1 MTLLDADH
9 IRAPISGRPRQRLDD
24 LEVFAELESTN
35 AYLLSEP
42 SPPAGRFRVALAE
55 HQTAGRGRMGKPWYS
70 PPSSGLCM
78 SMAYTFPHPRAD
90 LSAVAL
96 AAGVGIAAALAESGV
111 RDIRLKWPNDLILR
125 DGKLGGI
132 LTEVRQRQADGIT
145 VVIGVG
151 MNIDLGDAR
160 DVELIAPKVGAVSD
174 LASFGIEIASRSV
187 LSASLIEHL
196 FDALAE
202 FETRGFRP
210 FVGPFERL
218 DWLRGRAVRIEDGG
232 RTVVG
237 TAAGVAADGSLL
249 VQTADGRQRVASG
262 TVQFVAEGAAR

>member
-35 AYLLSEP
+35 SYRRSEP
-42 SPPAGRFRVALAE
+42 PPPAGRFRVALAE
-55 HQTAGRGRMGKPWYS
+55 HQTAGRGRMGKTWHS
-70 PPSSGLCM
+70 PASSGLCM
-78 SMAYTFPHPRAD
+78 SMAYTFAHPRAD
-90 LSAVAL
+90 LPAVTL
-96 AAGVGIAAALAESGV
+96 AAGVGIVAALAESGV

-132 LTEVRQRQADGIT
+132 LTEVRQRQANGVT

-151 MNIDLGDAR
+151 INIDLGVSRSA
-160 DVELIAPKVGAVSD
+160 ELIAPKVGAVSD
-174 LASFGIEIASRSV
+174 LASFGIQIPSRSV
-187 LSASLIEHL
+187 LSASLIQHL
-196 FDALAE
+196 FDVLTE
-202 FETRGFRP
+202 FEERGFRP
-210 FVGPFERL
+210 FVDPFERL

-232 RTVVG
+232 RSVVG

-249 VQTADGRQRVASG
+249 MQTTDGSQRISSG
-262 TVQFVAEGAAR
+262 TVALIARGASR

>member
-42 SPPAGRFRVALAE
+42 PPPAGRFRVALAE
-55 HQTAGRGRMGKPWYS
+55 HQTAGRGRMGKLWYS

-96 AAGVGIAAALAESGV
+96 AAGVGIAAALAENGV
-111 RDIRLKWPNDLILR
+111 SDIRLKWPNDLILR

-132 LTEVRQRQADGIT
+132 LTEVRNRQANGIT

-151 MNIDLGDAR
+151 VNIDLGDAR
-160 DVELIAPKVGAVSD
+160 SAELIAPKVGAVSD

-187 LSASLIEHL
+187 LSASLIQHL
-196 FDALAE
+196 YDALAD
-202 FETRGFRP
+202 FEARGLRP
-210 FVGPFERL
+210 FVDPFARL
-218 DWLRGRAVRIEDGG
+218 DWLRGRAVRIEGGG
-232 RTVVG
+232 RSFVG

-249 VQTADGRQRVASG
+249 LQTADGRQRVSSG
-262 TVQFVAEGAAR
+262 TVALIAGGTS